1 MFLHLFLV
9 HYHELSASRYIHRQN
24 VLLLMLRILPVV
36 LDDSDNRHL
45 LQQLLQLCLRLLG
58 LLCQLR
64 KSNRLAH
71 VHAQCH
77 FRHLIGNHTC
87 KSPVFRIVYR
97 ELLHTK
103 LVRNTVGNLFPEL

>member
-1 MFLHLFLV
+1 MLFHLLFV
-9 HYHELSASRYIHRQN
+9 HYHELGASRHIHRQN

-36 LDDSDNRHL
+36 LDNSDNRHL

-64 KSNRLAH
+64 KGNRLAH

-87 KSPVFRIVYR
+87 KTPVFRIVYR

-103 LVRNTVGNLFPEL
+103 LVRNAVGNLFPEL

>member
-1 MFLHLFLV
+1 MLFHLLFV
-9 HYHELSASRYIHRQN
+9 HYHELGASRYIHRQN

-36 LDDSDNRHL
+36 LDNSDNRHL

-87 KSPVFRIVYR
+87 KTPVFRIVYR
-97 ELLHTK
+97 EFLHTK